1 MADAAPDAAASGTP
15 ADQGLAGGL
24 SLAGVQPLAGG
35 HPLAEDRAVAEALRL
50 ARLWRR
56 LAEQRSWAPL
66 ADPASL
72 RALLAQLGCHVPAED
87 ALADWLAAFAGGPG
101 RAGRRPEAT
110 EALPALPRAGQAAQ
124 AWAEWEPGEG
134 RGDRLS
140 TAALFLA
147 ACLWRRAGGGPSA
160 GRGPSAGSGPATGAT
175 PSLALPVWSA
185 TPRHLERLALTVGPA
200 WLGGFLTTVTD
211 AARRAGQDLTRLQ
224 IAAERA
230 AALRRTARSRLPAA
244 AALAL
249 RQPVLTAR
257 GLAERLRLSP
267 QAALG
272 LLNQLVAAGV
282 LKEATGRAAWRA
294 FVVA

>member
-1 MADAAPDAAASGTP
+1 MCRRRTPWRIGLPPLPAAPAAPG
-15 ADQGLAGGL
+15 
-24 SLAGVQPLAGG
+24 
-35 HPLAEDRAVAEALRL
+35 
-50 ARLWRR
+50 
-56 LAEQRSWAPL
+56 
-66 ADPASL
+66 
-72 RALLAQLGCHVPAED
+72 
-87 ALADWLAAFAGGPG
+87 GGPKRRRRFPRCRGRGRRPRRGPSGSRG
-101 RAGRRPEAT
+101 RAG
-110 EALPALPRAGQAAQ
+110 GI
-124 AWAEWEPGEG
+124 
-134 RGDRLS
+134 
-140 TAALFLA
+140 AALFLA